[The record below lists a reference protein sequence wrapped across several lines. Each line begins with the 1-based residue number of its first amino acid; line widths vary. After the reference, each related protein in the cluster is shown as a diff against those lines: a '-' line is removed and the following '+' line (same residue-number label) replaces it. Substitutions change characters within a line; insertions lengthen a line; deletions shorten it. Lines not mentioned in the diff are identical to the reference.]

1 MFCSLFFSVGESE
14 YNAKCLKETQHLFLW
29 ECHEILCY
37 ILCFRTIIYS
47 FTMFATGIRH
57 DSPYRDC
64 WCAMVCQGSH
74 RHSSVCTPPATQG
87 TVPNDCWNSDS
98 RRSWCR
104 HMLKSFK
111 IDESCPILPM
121 FKSCLVSAARHA
133 AWYQFAHNLHI
144 VCLLVGFHDAWPYGL
159 LFTTSEA
166 FVSIFQVGYA
176 ECSPLRSSVFDIWY
190 TRQQV

>member
-1 MFCSLFFSVGESE
+1 MKF
-14 YNAKCLKETQHLFLW
+14 
-29 ECHEILCY
+29 
-37 ILCFRTIIYS
+37 
-47 FTMFATGIRH
+47 FATSCAFEQLFAQMHIAFFIFFYH
-57 DSPYRDC
+57 VCNRDPA
-64 WCAMVCQGSH
+64 WFTLQGLLVCQGSH

-144 VCLLVGFHDAWPYGL
+144 VCLLVGFPWRMTLWFAVRYLRSICFNLPGWVCRMFASQKFSFWYLIHP
-159 LFTTSEA
+159 TTSVN
-166 FVSIFQVGYA
+166 FWNRKRQFH
-176 ECSPLRSSVFDIWY
+176 PLWSYQLI
-190 TRQQV
+190 QL

>member
-1 MFCSLFFSVGESE
+1 
-14 YNAKCLKETQHLFLW
+14 
-29 ECHEILCY
+29 
-37 ILCFRTIIYS
+37 
-47 FTMFATGIRH
+47 MFATGIRH

-64 WCAMVCQGSH
+64 WCAKVH
-74 RHSSVCTPPATQG
+74 
-87 TVPNDCWNSDS
+87 TVTALFARLQLHKARCPMIVEIRTDS

-144 VCLLVGFHDAWPYGL
+144 VCLLVGFPWRMTLWFAVRY
-159 LFTTSEA
+159 
-166 FVSIFQVGYA
+166 
-176 ECSPLRSSVFDIWY
+176 LRSICQSSRLGMQNVRLSEVQFLIFDTPDNKCKLLEQEKAVPPFVKLSAY
-190 TRQQV
+190 TIIGTT